1 MHQTLPALIFL
12 FAIIDQF
19 DGESS
24 ITFEDIQQKVGDIFL
39 CNQEQTHLLI
49 DDLVAKEYVVYN
61 EDAGRKEIQM
71 KTDLNKWEILKNFY
85 E

>member
-1 MHQTLPALIFL
+1 M
-12 FAIIDQF
+12 DQF

-24 ITFEDIQQKVGDIFL
+24 ITFEDVQRKVGDVFL

-49 DDLVAKEYVVYN
+49 DDLVENEYVVYN